1 MTMIVGFLS
10 IIIKAFFF
18 DFAEGDSVF
27 DINSRGGRLILDDF
41 RIDPTIRHT
50 FWSIVVAGI
59 FSAWG
64 PLYAVNQTQVQRYKS
79 CRSIKEAQKALYI
92 NSIMISLIGVIIPG
106 LGGLAMYAYFAVC
119 DPVSAEWVSNGDQ
132 LMAYLELNVMSNL
145 PGFAGLYLAGAF
157 SGTLSSSSSAMNSL
171 SGVFID
177 DFLDPLLDLQQS
189 KKLKEETFLG
199 NYNLMSKLLTV
210 IFGLLIFIASIVAPL
225 IGGNIVQAALSINAT
240 WSSPILGLFIMALYV
255 PFSEKWGATLGTKGI
270 GGVSSWTFL
279 V

>member
-1 MTMIVGFLS
+1 MC
-10 IIIKAFFF
+10 
-18 DFAEGDSVF
+18 VF
-27 DINSRGGRLILDDF
+27 
-41 RIDPTIRHT
+41 
-50 FWSIVVAGI
+50 
-59 FSAWG
+59 
-64 PLYAVNQTQVQRYKS
+64 
-79 CRSIKEAQKALYI
+79 
-92 NSIMISLIGVIIPG
+92 
-106 LGGLAMYAYFAVC
+106 MYAYFEVC

-132 LMAYLELNVMSNL
+132 LMAYLELNVMRNL

-177 DFLDPLLDLQQS
+177 DFLDPLLKRKES
-189 KKLKEETFLG
+189 KKLKEKTFLG

-255 PFSEKWGATLGTKGI
+255 PFSEKWGATLGTLCGLI
-270 GGVSSWTFL
+270 VNNFL
-279 V
+279 FIQLSVCSLRGLILIF